1 MKARQTGVV
10 SGYAERGN
18 RRLADMLERSGTAIP
33 DRTASWMGEL
43 AGSGNHDYKTIRKAQ
58 ENVTNET
65 AQTYL
70 CSISDAGEQR
80 DIHPK
85 NKKIVGER
93 LALLARG
100 TVYNEDI
107 LCSAPIIEKIEGK
120 EQKIVL

>member
-1 MKARQTGVV
+1 MYQ
-10 SGYAERGN
+10 
-18 RRLADMLERSGTAIP
+18 DMLNAVIA
-33 DRTASWMGEL
+33 DWRTCWSDPELPFLIVQLPGWESWL
-43 AGSGNHDYKTIRKAQ
+43 DQVNHDYKTIRKAQ

-93 LALLARG
+93 LAILARG